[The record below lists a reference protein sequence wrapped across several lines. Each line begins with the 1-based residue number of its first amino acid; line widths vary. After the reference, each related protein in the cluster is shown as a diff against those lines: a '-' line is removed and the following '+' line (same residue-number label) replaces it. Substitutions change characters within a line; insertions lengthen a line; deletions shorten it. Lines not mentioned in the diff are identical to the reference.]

1 MCGAKCL
8 FYCHFLDQLLASK
21 TSLLKQVYRAPLNWL
36 EELTTGMAH
45 VLMVNSKFTARTFG
59 ETFTGLTVVPD
70 VLYPSLNFTA
80 FDVEPDMATI
90 DGLVRGRWLDVAAG
104 LQPPP
109 LHLHAAHQVPCGGR
123 PSAAGVC

>member
-1 MCGAKCL
+1 MPVRCLYGDCAVTVTLLTVAVVVTVAAGCGA
-8 FYCHFLDQLLASK
+8 
-21 TSLLKQVYRAPLNWL
+21 TQVYRAPLNWL

-45 VLMVNSKFTARTFG
+45 VLMVNSKFTARTFA

-90 DGLVRGRWLDVAAG
+90 DGLVR
-104 LQPPP
+104 
-109 LHLHAAHQVPCGGR
+109 
-123 PSAAGVC
+123 